1 MSLSNFGGKAGRY
14 VSKNSPAIF
23 LGLSIAGVLT
33 TAWLTHRATQKAQLE
48 LKVNGHDASNTLSAK
63 EQLKVTWKHYVP
75 PVLTCGATIG
85 FMLAGN
91 SVQSRRNAA
100 LITAATLSEAAFS
113 EYKGKMVEALGK
125 GKETKAVDELIQ
137 KKVTEKET
145 SGDFIGLS
153 PREDNQEQYVFDT
166 YSGRVLVSTVEKLNK
181 AANEVALEHINHDYA
196 SLNLFYRKIGLP
208 EIPVGDT
215 VGWNNS
221 HAMEIDL
228 GSAVVHENKGL
239 IAIKYM
245 NQPVVKYDTIW

>member
-33 TAWLTHRATQKAQLE
+33 TVWLTHRATQKAQLE
-48 LKVNGHDASNTLSAK
+48 LKVNGH
-63 EQLKVTWKHYVP
+63 
-75 PVLTCGATIG
+75 
-85 FMLAGN
+85 
-91 SVQSRRNAA
+91 NAA